1 MKSIRFTYLIVL
13 CSFFMSITI
22 MSCKKDAIISSSSA
36 KLNFSADS
44 VLFDTVFTTIGS
56 TTKIFMI
63 YNPFKQSIVIS
74 KAYLATGSASQF
86 RINID
91 GSSGPA
97 LQNIE
102 ILPKDSMFV
111 FVQVTV
117 NPTGINSPLLIKDS
131 IIFETNG
138 NRQYIMLTA
147 IGQDVYL
154 HKPTVFPT
162 DGSHPYSYI
171 NCNTAWTNDKPHL
184 IFGYA
189 VVNSNNVLTM
199 NEGTTVYL
207 NTGAILEVYKGGS
220 LVINGSKG
228 KEVTF
233 QGARLESDYS
243 KIPGQ
248 WGKIWLT
255 PGSKNNVINWA
266 IIKNGSIGVEADSAG
281 FSGNPLLVLTN
292 TIIKG
297 MTSAAV
303 YAVGSHIRSYNC
315 VYANCGQY
323 VAALVNGGNY
333 NFQQCTFANYWS
345 QSVRNTSLLYI
356 NNYYQSGGTT
366 ITNSL
371 DSAFFGNSIIYGT
384 LSDEISLDRSGAGT
398 FNYNLENCLVKTT
411 LNMSNDGVHYNNVFV
426 NGDPLFVNTSNDDYE
441 LQASSPCIDKGYTTV
456 INKDLNDK
464 DRPNPSTSIPDLG
477 AYEYY

>member
-138 NRQYIMLTA
+138 NRQYIMFTC
-147 IGQDVYL
+147 
-154 HKPTVFPT
+154 
-162 DGSHPYSYI
+162 I
-171 NCNTAWTNDKPHL
+171 NQLFSQLMVRIHIHIL
-184 IFGYA
+184 I
-189 VVNSNNVLTM
+189 
-199 NEGTTVYL
+199 
-207 NTGAILEVYKGGS
+207 
-220 LVINGSKG
+220 VIQLG
-228 KEVTF
+228 
-233 QGARLESDYS
+233 RM
-243 KIPGQ
+243 
-248 WGKIWLT
+248 
-255 PGSKNNVINWA
+255 INL
-266 IIKNGSIGVEADSAG
+266 I
-281 FSGNPLLVLTN
+281 
-292 TIIKG
+292 
-297 MTSAAV
+297 
-303 YAVGSHIRSYNC
+303 
-315 VYANCGQY
+315 
-323 VAALVNGGNY
+323 
-333 NFQQCTFANYWS
+333 
-345 QSVRNTSLLYI
+345 
-356 NNYYQSGGTT
+356 
-366 ITNSL
+366 
-371 DSAFFGNSIIYGT
+371 
-384 LSDEISLDRSGAGT
+384 
-398 FNYNLENCLVKTT
+398 
-411 LNMSNDGVHYNNVFV
+411 
-426 NGDPLFVNTSNDDYE
+426 
-441 LQASSPCIDKGYTTV
+441 
-456 INKDLNDK
+456 
-464 DRPNPSTSIPDLG
+464 
-477 AYEYY
+477 